1 MTDDLIRGATIAI
14 TGGTGSFGSTMA
26 RHLLDRGVEQVRV
39 LSRDEAK
46 QDEMR
51 QRFGDPRLRFFI
63 GDVRDAGSVTNA
75 LRGVD
80 YVFHAAALKQVPSC
94 EFFPVEAVRTNVL
107 GSQNVIAAADQCGV
121 RTVVCLSTDK
131 AVYPINAMGMSK
143 ALMEKNAQAFARNNP
158 GSETTVAITR
168 YGNVM
173 YSRGSVIP
181 VFVRQLQSGKP
192 LTVTEP
198 TMTRFLMSLA
208 ESVDLV
214 EHAFAHARPGDLF
227 VRKAPAATVEVLAA
241 AVARLLGFPDAEIAH
256 LGIRHGEKLHE
267 TLVSREEMAKAVD
280 EGDYYR
286 IPLDARSLE
295 YELYL
300 EDGQPGVAS
309 IDEYTSAS
317 TTQLDVEGTMRLLG
331 TLPEIQA
338 ILEATR

>member
-1 MTDDLIRGATIAI
+1 
-14 TGGTGSFGSTMA
+14 
-26 RHLLDRGVEQVRV
+26 
-39 LSRDEAK
+39 
-46 QDEMR
+46 
-51 QRFGDPRLRFFI
+51 
-63 GDVRDAGSVTNA
+63 
-75 LRGVD
+75 
-80 YVFHAAALKQVPSC
+80 
-94 EFFPVEAVRTNVL
+94 
-107 GSQNVIAAADQCGV
+107 
-121 RTVVCLSTDK
+121 
-131 AVYPINAMGMSK
+131 
-143 ALMEKNAQAFARNNP
+143 
-158 GSETTVAITR
+158 
-168 YGNVM
+168 
-173 YSRGSVIP
+173 
-181 VFVRQLQSGKP
+181 
-192 LTVTEP
+192 
-198 TMTRFLMSLA
+198 MTRFLMSLA

-267 TLVSREEMAKAVD
+267 KLVSREEMAKAVD